1 MRHRTILVD
10 FLDKFKRPQPRYNP
24 SPRHILSKQP
34 KPKTQ
39 LSPKNNYT
47 HTHTH
52 REIER
57 ENQKPERESWN
68 RRNQREE
75 RVNIVEQRLVNLN
88 WFSISSIS
96 LSFLSLSLFLP
107 LALELREF
115 LNLKY
120 LCMYLL
126 VFNEGV
132 LVFIYI
138 RNCFC
143 WMLVFFILFGVCV
156 SGCWLCLPV
165 EVVAWRVVGGS
176 FFFGLT
182 WLLICELWVWLCV
195 EFGNWVRGRSCSIH

>member
-1 MRHRTILVD
+1 M
-10 FLDKFKRPQPRYNP
+10 
-24 SPRHILSKQP
+24 
-34 KPKTQ
+34 
-39 LSPKNNYT
+39 
-47 HTHTH
+47 
-52 REIER
+52 
-57 ENQKPERESWN
+57 
-68 RRNQREE
+68 
-75 RVNIVEQRLVNLN
+75 VNLN
-88 WFSISSIS
+88 WLSISSIS

-143 WMLVFFILFGVCV
+143 WMLVFFILSGVCV
-156 SGCWLCLPV
+156 SGCCLCLPV

-182 WLLICELWVWLCV
+182 WLLICELWVWLWLCV

>member
-1 MRHRTILVD
+1 MEPKKPARRKSKHRRTTIG
-10 FLDKFKRPQPRYNP
+10 
-24 SPRHILSKQP
+24 
-34 KPKTQ
+34 KPK
-39 LSPKNNYT
+39 
-47 HTHTH
+47 
-52 REIER
+52 
-57 ENQKPERESWN
+57 
-68 RRNQREE
+68 
-75 RVNIVEQRLVNLN
+75 LVFDL
-88 WFSISSIS
+88 FDFTFISISIS
-96 LSFLSLSLFLP
+96 LSLSLS

-115 LNLKY
+115 LNLNLNLKY

-143 WMLVFFILFGVCV
+143 WMLVFFILSGVCV
-156 SGCWLCLPV
+156 SGCCLCLPV